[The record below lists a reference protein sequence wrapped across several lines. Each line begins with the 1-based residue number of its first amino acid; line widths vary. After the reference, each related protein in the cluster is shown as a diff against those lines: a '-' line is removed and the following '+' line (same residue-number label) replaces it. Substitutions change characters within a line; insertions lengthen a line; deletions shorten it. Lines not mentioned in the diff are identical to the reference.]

1 MNTDERY
8 MQRCIQLAKNGC
20 QNAAPNPMVGAVIVA
35 DGRIIGEGY
44 HVRCGEGHAEVN
56 AIASVRPK
64 DEPLLKEATIYVS
77 LEPCSHYGKTPP
89 CADLII
95 RKGVKRVVVGCE
107 DPFAEVSG
115 RGIRKIQAA
124 GIEVV
129 VGVLKEACEELN
141 KVFFTYHRKKR
152 PFITLKWAE
161 SKDGFIAKIDAE
173 GKTQPI
179 QISTALTRM
188 HCHKLR
194 AEHQAIL
201 IGRRTLETDN
211 PSLTTRYWKG
221 NNPVRIVLT
230 HNTPD
235 KHLNIFSDEAPTL
248 IMGGNLDDL
257 MHTIHAKGI
266 QSVLVEGG
274 RDVLQQFIDQKLW
287 DEAFVEK
294 GDIIIGKGV
303 KSPIFGPA
311 KTTNINWEGIIKI
324 TPV

>member
-1 MNTDERY
+1 
-8 MQRCIQLAKNGC
+8 
-20 QNAAPNPMVGAVIVA
+20 MVGAVIVA

-56 AIASVRPK
+56 AFASVKRE
-64 DEPLLKEATIYVS
+64 DESLLKEATIYVS

-107 DPFAEVSG
+107 DPFAEVQG
-115 RGIRKIQAA
+115 RGIQKIKDA

-129 VGVLKEACEELN
+129 VGVCKEECEDLN
-141 KVFFTYHRKKR
+141 KVFFTFHQLKR

-161 SKDGFIAKIDAE
+161 SKDGFIAKTDLE
-173 GKTQPI
+173 GMPHATI
-179 QISTALTRM
+179 ISTERSRM

-201 IGRRTLETDN
+201 IGRNTLETDN

-221 NNPVRIVLT
+221 KNPVRILLT
-230 HNTPD
+230 HSNPD
-235 KHLNIFSDEAPTL
+235 KHLNIFNDEAPTF
-248 IMGGNLDDL
+248 MMNG
-257 MHTIHAKGI
+257 TIADVMRELYVKGI

-274 RDVLQQFIDQKLW
+274 RSVLQQFIDQHIW
-287 DEAFVEK
+287 DEAFIEK
-294 GDIIIGKGV
+294 GDILIGKGI
-303 KSPIFGPA
+303 KAPMIPA
-311 KTTNINWEGIIKI
+311 LSNIRQSTNIFFNRRIVKI
-324 TPV
+324 THFLL